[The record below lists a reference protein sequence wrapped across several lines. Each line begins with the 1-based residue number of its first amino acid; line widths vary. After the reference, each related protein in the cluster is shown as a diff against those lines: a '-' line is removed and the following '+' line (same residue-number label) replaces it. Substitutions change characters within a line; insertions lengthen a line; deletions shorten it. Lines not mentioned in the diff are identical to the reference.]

1 MSDNEVNEELRRYQ
15 KQKEEKIQEFAKSM
29 MNKMPLFIAI
39 GIAIF
44 WIFYG
49 TVEIIPTNLSIVERI
64 GLTICTIVLAVTYCN
79 LIADGGFKSARE
91 SIEYETADKE
101 YEQAQKDGKTEQLE
115 ITEYAKDI
123 AKDNLR
129 ECRARNLDLNGLKYR
144 DYFDIDGNYIGND
157 YKLNKLLRRKQKKT
171 IKKCINLRIIIP
183 NIFGNL
189 SSKFFGLKKEVT
201 QKDYKRKDITMQTI
215 IRTVLSF
222 FSVGMMFNF
231 LGFSWGSAIYAL
243 FQIVLWSASGFSQRL
258 KNYNFVKDILVP
270 QMKEKTLIINGY
282 LALDDNRKVYYQ
294 KRVEDVK
301 HERLIALGLVNDEQ
315 KNKEEFLKA
324 LNTPDKII
332 VETKNI
338 DSSEVELDGRFKQEL
353 L

>member
-1 MSDNEVNEELRRYQ
+1 MSSNEVNEELRQYQ
-15 KQKEEKIQEFAKSM
+15 KQKEERIQEFAKSM

-64 GLTICTIVLAVTYCN
+64 GLTICTIALAVTYCN

-91 SIEYETADKE
+91 SEEYQTADSD
-101 YEQAQKDGKTEQLE
+101 YEKAQKNGNTEQLE

-157 YKLNKLLRRKQKKT
+157 YKLDKQLRRKQKKT

-183 NIFGNL
+183 NIFGN
-189 SSKFFGLKKEVT
+189 
-201 QKDYKRKDITMQTI
+201 
-215 IRTVLSF
+215 IR
-222 FSVGMMFNF
+222 
-231 LGFSWGSAIYAL
+231 
-243 FQIVLWSASGFSQRL
+243 
-258 KNYNFVKDILVP
+258 
-270 QMKEKTLIINGY
+270 EKI
-282 LALDDNRKVYYQ
+282 
-294 KRVEDVK
+294 
-301 HERLIALGLVNDEQ
+301 
-315 KNKEEFLKA
+315 
-324 LNTPDKII
+324 
-332 VETKNI
+332 
-338 DSSEVELDGRFKQEL
+338 
-353 L
+353 